1 MHVQKKKERKWK
13 ATDLM
18 ICSVDPTA
26 ISANSYYLNECTA
39 IAFTVQC
46 NAFLIG
52 IHLNIEKIQANNS
65 IANDST
71 AIENL
76 ILRIE
81 PQDDRDTDKF
91 IVPFSECVAEK
102 YIKLYPSFWIKLS
115 KYTKY
120 TMSIGFDCSK
130 KVKGTNSFCY
140 NKFTINQKKV
150 TNNYSQLSFAE
161 IPLLV
166 LHRDMFDDN
175 QIVCGFCMTFS

>member
-1 MHVQKKKERKWK
+1 MI
-13 ATDLM
+13 

-26 ISANSYYLNECTA
+26 ISANSYHFKEFTG
-39 IAFTVQC
+39 IAFSVQR

-52 IHLNIEKIQANNS
+52 IHLNIEKNQANNS
-65 IANDST
+65 RANDST

-102 YIKLYPSFWIKLS
+102 YIKLYPNFWIKLS
-115 KYTKY
+115 KCTKY
-120 TMSIGFDCSK
+120 TMSMGFDCSK
-130 KVKGTNSFCY
+130 EIKGTNSFCY
-140 NKFTINQKKV
+140 NYVKIDQQEV
-150 TNNYSQLSFAE
+150 TNNYSQLSFAK

-166 LHRDMFDDN
+166 LHRDTFKNN
-175 QIVCGFCMTFS
+175 QTVCGFCMTFSP